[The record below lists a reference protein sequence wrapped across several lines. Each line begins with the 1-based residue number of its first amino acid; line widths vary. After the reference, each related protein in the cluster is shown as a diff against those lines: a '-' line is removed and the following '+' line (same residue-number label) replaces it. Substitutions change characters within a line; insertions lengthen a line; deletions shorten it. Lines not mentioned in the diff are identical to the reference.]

1 MDASGGVGTAQD
13 GASAEDGGPSGGS
26 AATGSGAAGTAHVVG
41 LSATEIA
48 AKVHAGELT
57 AVDVVRAHLDHI
69 EAVDAR
75 IGAFRVVRREAAL
88 AEAAA
93 VDASPAR
100 FALPLAGVPVAIKDN
115 VAVSGEI
122 CTDGSPART
131 AGPEGRDHPVVKRLR
146 KAGAVVVG
154 ITRAPELCLYAA
166 TDGPGT
172 VTRNPWDTALSPAG
186 SSGGSAAAVASG
198 SVPIAHGNDGMGSL
212 RLPAAACGLVTL
224 KPGRGVVPGGIGAD
238 DWSGMAVNGAL
249 ATTVE
254 DLAVTHAVLAGKEPA
269 GPADPGRPLRIA
281 VSSRSPVPGVGAD
294 AATRATLDAVVVQL
308 RAAGHTVVRRNPPIT
323 PAAAAGAL
331 VRWMAGA
338 EDDAEFLGIDR
349 AALQPRSR
357 THARIGR
364 AVRRLGLVRPRT
376 QERFRERMIEFF
388 DDVDLLLTPVT
399 TGPPL
404 PARPWHERG
413 FLANIAANARW
424 APWTAAWNLAGIPA
438 AVVPAGTRPDGPPV
452 PVQFVGPPGA
462 EGRLLW
468 MAGELERWLPWRR
481 YAPTFDP
488 TAAPVG

>member
-1 MDASGGVGTAQD
+1 M
-13 GASAEDGGPSGGS
+13 
-26 AATGSGAAGTAHVVG
+26 
-41 LSATEIA
+41 
-48 AKVHAGELT
+48 HAGELT
-57 AVDVVRAHLDHI
+57 AVEVVRAHLDHI

-75 IGAFRVVRREAAL
+75 IGAFRVIRREAAL

-100 FALPLAGVPVAIKDN
+100 FALPLAGVPIAIKDN
-115 VAVSGEI
+115 VAVAGET
-122 CTDGSPART
+122 CTDGSPARD
-131 AGPEGRDHPVVKRLR
+131 AGPEPKDHPVVKRLR

-172 VTRNPWDTALSPAG
+172 VTRNPWDTALSSAG

-198 SVPIAHGNDGMGSL
+198 SVPVAHGNDGMGSL

-249 ATTVE
+249 ATTVA
-254 DLAVTHAVLAGKEPA
+254 DLAVTHAVLAGEQPVDL
-269 GPADPGRPLRIA
+269 PDPGRPLRIA
-281 VSSRSPVPGVGAD
+281 VSTRSPIPGVGAD
-294 AATRATLDAVVVQL
+294 AATRATVDAVVAEL

-323 PAAAAGAL
+323 PGAAAGAL

-364 AVRRLGLVRPRT
+364 VVRRLGLVRPRG
-376 QERFRERMIEFF
+376 QERFRERMTAFF

-413 FLANIAANARW
+413 FLANVTANARW
-424 APWTAAWNLAGIPA
+424 APWTAAWNFAGLPA
-438 AVVPAGTRPDGPPV
+438 TVLPAGTRPGGPPV

-468 MAGELERWLPWRR
+468 MAGELERRLPWRR
-481 YAPTFDP
+481 YAPVFDP
-488 TAAPVG
+488 TATTAG